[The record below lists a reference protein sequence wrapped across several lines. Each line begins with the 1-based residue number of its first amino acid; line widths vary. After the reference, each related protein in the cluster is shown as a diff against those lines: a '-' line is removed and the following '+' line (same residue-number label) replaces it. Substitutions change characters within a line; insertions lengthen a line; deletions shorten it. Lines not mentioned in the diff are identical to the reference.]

1 MEASQIGR
9 YYEDFTVGEVIEHAL
24 SKTIFESDNNFFSL
38 LTMNNHPV
46 HTNIDYAGK
55 NQHGQILVVGTLVF
69 SLAVGITVPDIS
81 GKAIANLGYEEV
93 KHLAPTFINDTIYVR
108 SRILDKRESKSK
120 NDRGI
125 IYVESIAYNQRGE
138 DVLSFR
144 RHVLIKKQNNG

>member
-1 MEASQIGR
+1 MFQSVLGL
-9 YYEDFTVGEVIEHAL
+9 YYEDFIVGDEIKHAL

-38 LTMNNHPV
+38 LTMNHHPV
-46 HTNIDYAGK
+46 HTNMDYASK

-93 KHLAPTFINDTIYVR
+93 KHLNPVFLNDTIYVR
-108 SRILDKRESKSK
+108 TKILDKWESKTK
-120 NDRGI
+120 HDRGI

-144 RHVLIKKQNNG
+144 RHVLVKKRNID